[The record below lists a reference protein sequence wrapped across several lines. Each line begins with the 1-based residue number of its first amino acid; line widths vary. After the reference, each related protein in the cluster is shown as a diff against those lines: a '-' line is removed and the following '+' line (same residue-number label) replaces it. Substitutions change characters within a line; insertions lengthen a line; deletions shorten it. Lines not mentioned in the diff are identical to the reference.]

1 MADKLKATLIAV
13 LSILI
18 TLSVALFLTKYFFMP
33 RHLIGYTAL
42 PGIVYGSLSCNDHF
56 VVIPGNSMVILRYHV
71 HGSVAINGVVI
82 YMAFPAN
89 IINESLVALS
99 KLSNLN
105 DALIMGVYING
116 KLIAST
122 NNPGPIQGLEFA
134 VSHSNGPISVGYTSD
149 GVFFPTINL
158 TNGDV
163 ITVVIYSAVPYALP
177 SCAVANESEE
187 TGLMVR
193 NGWIGVMGI
202 VNGTP
207 TAKQLYE
214 EGRYITEVPII
225 YVINTAKPINQL
237 PQELMP
243 NILAKAK
250 PLATG
255 YAPAFIMGAPLS
267 TAGNS
272 P

>member
-33 RHLIGYTAL
+33 RHLIGYTVL

-71 HGSVAINGVVI
+71 HGNVAINGVVI
-82 YMAFPAN
+82 YMAFPAG
-89 IINESLVALS
+89 IINESLAALS
-99 KLSNLN
+99 KLSSLN
-105 DALIMGVYING
+105 DALIMGVYVNG

-122 NNPGPIQGLEFA
+122 NNSGPIQGLEFA

-158 TNGDV
+158 TSGDV
-163 ITVVIYSAVPYALP
+163 ITVVLYSAVPYALP
-177 SCAVANESEE
+177 SCDVANESGEVM
-187 TGLMVR
+187 LMVR
-193 NGWIGVMGI
+193 NDWIGVMGI

-207 TAKQLYE
+207 TAEQLYV
-214 EGRYITEVPII
+214 EGRYITEEPVIYII
-225 YVINTAKPINQL
+225 NVTKPITKP
-237 PQELMP
+237 PQELTP
-243 NILAKAK
+243 NILANAR
-250 PLATG
+250 PLTTG
-255 YAPAFIMGAPLS
+255 YAPSFTMGAPLS